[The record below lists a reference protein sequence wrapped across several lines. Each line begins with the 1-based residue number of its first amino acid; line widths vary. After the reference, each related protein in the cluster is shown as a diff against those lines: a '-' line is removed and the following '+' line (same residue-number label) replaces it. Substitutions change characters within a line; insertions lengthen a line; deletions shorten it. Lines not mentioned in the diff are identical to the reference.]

1 LKYRNAVKPLIEM
14 FKAKLTLPED
24 IKVDLQEKICLAL
37 GNIGDKD
44 ALPFL
49 EGVRKHR
56 TFLSM
61 TSSYHPT
68 VRAAAA
74 KALGRIMSKS

>member
-1 LKYRNAVKPLIEM
+1 
-14 FKAKLTLPED
+14 LPED

-37 GNIGDKD
+37 GTIGDKE

-49 EGVRKHR
+49 EGVRHKG
-56 TFLSM
+56 FLSM
-61 TSSYHPT
+61 TSYHPT